1 MKFTLEEPIITYKLY
16 GDLHPISED
25 GKYKHESGF
34 EIAHVKEQNYE
45 GFKSVHKVSIFWNF
59 QVLDKQQQIV
69 LDSHIEHVA
78 VLLYKHDVEVFEKFR
93 DMLMTAHFWAS
104 SLLYRETEL
113 ILPEVNLDEAKLKET
128 TDALFESDNP

>member
-1 MKFTLEEPIITYKLY
+1 MNFTLEEPIITYKLY
-16 GDLHPISED
+16 GDLHTISED

-34 EIAHVKEQNYE
+34 EIAHVKEQNYD
-45 GFKSVHKVSIFWNF
+45 GFKSVHKVSIFWSF